1 MIEHQTRMG
10 NVLRDALRD
19 SGWSILNATPLPLV
33 CFTREGLVPAEFLAS
48 LHQRQIAW
56 MSEARVGNIAVVR
69 ACVTSYKTTERD
81 IHWVV
86 SEMNRLVGITDEEQF
101 AGIGQGR
108 VSA

>member
-1 MIEHQTRMG
+1 
-10 NVLRDALRD
+10 
-19 SGWSILNATPLPLV
+19 
-33 CFTREGLVPAEFLAS
+33 
-48 LHQRQIAW
+48 